1 MRRSGVT
8 RVLRAGRTLVAAVAL
23 AGCFPYGFAGG
34 GLPANVRT
42 VAVLPFDNQTPSPEL
57 QREVLAALRSGLERR
72 LGLRDAPEA
81 RADAIVRGV
90 LLRYDLDVPIAYSAD
105 PTQATSARRM
115 LQLTLDVEIVDQK
128 SGKALWQRKAM
139 VVTGEYAERAEA
151 EGRRQAI
158 ERVVNDVIEGAQ
170 SQW

>member
-1 MRRSGVT
+1 MRPSGSVS
-8 RVLRAGRTLVAAVAL
+8 RLLAGASLVLAV
-23 AGCFPYGFAGG
+23 GCFPYGFAGG
-34 GLPANVRT
+34 GLPSNVRT

-57 QREVLAALRSGLERR
+57 QREVLTSLRAGLERR
-72 LGLRDAPEA
+72 LGLRDAPES
-81 RADAIVRGV
+81 RADALVRGT
-90 LLRYDLDVPIAYSAD
+90 LLRYDVDVPIAYSAD

-115 LQLTLDVEIVDQK
+115 LQLTLDIEIVDQK
-128 SGKALWQRKAM
+128 TGKALWQRKAL
-139 VVTGEYAERAEA
+139 VVTGEYSERAEA

>member
-1 MRRSGVT
+1 
-8 RVLRAGRTLVAAVAL
+8 
-23 AGCFPYGFAGG
+23 
-34 GLPANVRT
+34 
-42 VAVLPFDNQTPSPEL
+42 VLPFDNQTPSPEL
-57 QREVLAALRSGLERR
+57 QREVLAALRTGLERR

-81 RADAIVRGV
+81 RADAIVRGI
-90 LLRYDLDVPIAYSAD
+90 LLRYDLDVPIAYTAD

-128 SGKALWQRKAM
+128 TGKPLWQRKAM

>member
-1 MRRSGVT
+1 MRRSGSVS
-8 RVLRAGRTLVAAVAL
+8 RLLAGAWLVLA
-23 AGCFPYGFAGG
+23 AGCFPY
-34 GLPANVRT
+34 
-42 VAVLPFDNQTPSPEL
+42 D
-57 QREVLAALRSGLERR
+57 
-72 LGLRDAPEA
+72 
-81 RADAIVRGV
+81 I
-90 LLRYDLDVPIAYSAD
+90 DVPIAYSAD

-115 LQLTLDVEIVDQK
+115 LQLTLDIEIVDQR

-158 ERVVNDVIEGAQ
+158 ERVVNDVIDGAQ

>member
-1 MRRSGVT
+1 MRPSGSAS
-8 RVLRAGRTLVAAVAL
+8 RLL
-23 AGCFPYGFAGG
+23 AGTLLMLAAACFPYGFAGG
-34 GLPANVRT
+34 GLPSNVRT

-57 QREVLAALRSGLERR
+57 QREVLASLRAGLERR
-72 LGLRDAPEA
+72 LGLRDAPES
-81 RADAIVRGV
+81 RADALVRGT

-115 LQLTLDVEIVDQK
+115 LQLTLDIEIVDQRT
-128 SGKALWQRKAM
+128 GKALWQRKAM

>member
-1 MRRSGVT
+1 MRPSGSARRLV
-8 RVLRAGRTLVAAVAL
+8 VAAWLIL
-23 AGCFPYGFAGG
+23 AAACFPYGFAGG
-34 GLPANVRT
+34 GLPANIKT

-57 QREVLAALRSGLERR
+57 QREVLTSLRAGLERR

-81 RADAIVRGV
+81 RADALVRGT

-115 LQLTLDVEIVDQK
+115 LQLTLDIEIVDQRT
-128 SGKALWQRKAM
+128 GKALWQRKAM

-151 EGRRQAI
+151 DGRRQAI

>member
-1 MRRSGVT
+1 MRPSGVT
-8 RVLRAGRTLVAAVAL
+8 SLIFVMAALFGVG
-23 AGCFPYGFAGG
+23 GCFPYGFAGG
-34 GLPANVRT
+34 GLPSNIRT

-57 QREVLAALRSGLERR
+57 QREVLATLRTGLQRR

-81 RADAIVRGV
+81 RADAIVRGT

-105 PTQATSARRM
+105 PNQATSARRM
-115 LQLTLDVEIVDQK
+115 LQLTLDIEIVDQRT
-128 SGKALWQRKAM
+128 GKALWQRKAL

-158 ERVVNDVIEGAQ
+158 ERVVNDVIDGAQ

>member
-1 MRRSGVT
+1 MRPSGSAS
-8 RVLRAGRTLVAAVAL
+8 RLLLAAWLLL
-23 AGCFPYGFAGG
+23 AAACFPYGFAGG
-34 GLPANVRT
+34 GLPSNIRT

-57 QREVLAALRSGLERR
+57 QREVLASLRAGLERR
-72 LGLRDAPEA
+72 LGLRDASEA
-81 RADAIVRGV
+81 RADALVRGT
-90 LLRYDLDVPIAYSAD
+90 LLRYDIDVPIAYSAD
-105 PTQATSARRM
+105 PTQATTARRM
-115 LQLTLDVEIVDQK
+115 LQLTLDVEIVDQRT
-128 SGKALWQRKAM
+128 GKALWQRKAM

>member
-8 RVLRAGRTLVAAVAL
+8 RRLVLAALLGA

-34 GLPANVRT
+34 GLPSNIRT

-57 QREVLAALRSGLERR
+57 QREVLESLRSGLQRR
-72 LGLRDAPEA
+72 LGLRDAPEP
-81 RADAIVRGV
+81 RADAIVRGT

-105 PTQATSARRM
+105 PTQATTARRM
-115 LQLTLDVEIVDQK
+115 LQLTLDVEIVEQRT
-128 SGKALWQRKAM
+128 GKALWERKSLT
-139 VVTGEYAERAEA
+139 VTGEYAERAEA

-158 ERVVNDVIEGAQ
+158 ERLVNDVIEGAQ

>member
-8 RVLRAGRTLVAAVAL
+8 RWLVSAALL
-23 AGCFPYGFAGG
+23 ASGACFPYGFAGG
-34 GLPANVRT
+34 GLPSNIRT

-57 QREVLAALRSGLERR
+57 QREVLASLRSGLQRR
-72 LGLRDAPEA
+72 LGLRDAPEP
-81 RADAIVRGV
+81 RADAIVRGT

-115 LQLTLDVEIVDQK
+115 LQVTLDIELVDQR
-128 SGKALWQRKAM
+128 SGKALWQRKGLVA
-139 VVTGEYAERAEA
+139 TGEYAERAEA
-151 EGRRQAI
+151 EGRRLAI